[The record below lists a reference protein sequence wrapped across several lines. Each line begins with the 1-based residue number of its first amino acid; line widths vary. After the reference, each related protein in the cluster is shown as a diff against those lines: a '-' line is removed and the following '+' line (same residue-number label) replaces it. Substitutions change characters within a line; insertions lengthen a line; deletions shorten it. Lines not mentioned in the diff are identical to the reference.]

1 MKQRLS
7 FHCYLLNKMANLLNR
22 AQAQI
27 LRKTDT
33 TGRSPEKK
41 RNVGFSFC

>member
-1 MKQRLS
+1 
-7 FHCYLLNKMANLLNR
+7 MANLLNR

-33 TGRSPEKK
+33 TGRSPEKSEMS
-41 RNVGFSFC
+41 VFLFAEEHSF